1 MRRDSGKWRCGAGM
15 RAGACTIRFVIPAR
29 FAEVVVEAEA
39 VADERQLDGRRHLEL
54 VGEDETG
61 DTELSLRVVVTREGG
76 IEEAELAL
84 TASSG
89 ESIALALDLD
99 AEVADI
105 DPLLATLSG
114 EGVEVVVEQDEE
126 GHFQVSVHDDGAG
139 R

>member
-1 MRRDSGKWRCGAGM
+1 MRRDSGKWRDG

-29 FAEVVVEAEA
+29 FAELAVEAEA

-61 DTELSLRVVVTREGG
+61 DTELSLGIVVTREGG

-84 TASSG
+84 SASSG
-89 ESIALALDLD
+89 ESIALALDLE
-99 AEVADI
+99 AEVADV

-114 EGVEVVVEQDEE
+114 EGVEVVIEQDEE
-126 GHFQVSVHDDGAG
+126 GHFRVSVHGDEAA

>member
-1 MRRDSGKWRCGAGM
+1 M
-15 RAGACTIRFVIPAR
+15 IPAR
-29 FAEVVVEAEA
+29 FAELAVEAEA

-61 DTELSLRVVVTREGG
+61 DTELSLGIVVTREGG

-84 TASSG
+84 SASSG
-89 ESIALALDLD
+89 ESVALALDLE
-99 AEVADI
+99 AEVADV

-114 EGVEVVVEQDEE
+114 EGVEVVIEQDEE
-126 GHFQVSVHDDGAG
+126 GHFRVSVHGDEAA